1 MFSFVKKK
9 LPLTLISSTLFLFFS
24 CEKEQEIPV
33 RHVNVSIVKVEPQT
47 IPANFEFV
55 GFTKSSHPVDIYAR
69 VQGYLD
75 EIGYTEGEMV
85 DKGDLLF
92 QLDPRQYIAAVDSA
106 KGLLSKEEA
115 ILWNAR
121 VTRERLEP
129 LYEKHAASRRD
140 LDNAIAAQLA
150 AEASVQ
156 TAKANLIEAEL
167 NLSYTTILSP
177 ISGLS
182 GRAKFRAGTLITPGE
197 NGLLTTISVVDPIWV
212 DFNVP
217 SNDLLRTRD
226 EISKQLLQVPKDKD
240 FVMELTLAD
249 GTTFP
254 YQGKS
259 NFASPTLDERTGTMQ
274 VRSYFPNPEETLK
287 PGEFVRVKAIGAVRP
302 NSLFVP
308 QSAVLESKSGTIVYI
323 LNEENVA
330 EMKPVKAGDWYGN
343 SWVIQ
348 EGLKPGD
355 RVIVEGVNK
364 VQPGMIVNVTKELL
378 STDPSL
384 IFNKT
389 MIPNK
394 HLSDPKN
401 QSNQQSK
408 EKKESIV
415 KPRSESQMPLGNE
428 VKQNANQQLKPIK

>member
-1 MFSFVKKK
+1 MFQILKKNS
-9 LPLTLISSTLFLFFS
+9 LLFFIPSLLLFLSS
-24 CEKEQEIPV
+24 CEKEKEVPI
-33 RHVNVSIVKVEPQT
+33 RHVNISIVTMQPET

-75 EIGYTEGEMV
+75 EIGYIEGDMV
-85 DKGDLLF
+85 EKGESLF

-150 AEASVQ
+150 SEASVQ
-156 TAKANLIEAEL
+156 SAKANLIEAEL

-182 GRAKFRAGTLITPGE
+182 GRAKFRTGTLITPGE
-197 NGLLTTISVVDPIWV
+197 NALLTTISVLDPIWV

-217 SNDLLRTRD
+217 SNDILRSRD
-226 EISKQLLQVPKDKD
+226 EVGKSLLQFPADKD

-254 YQGKS
+254 YKGKS
-259 NFASPTLDERTGTMQ
+259 NFASPTLDERTGTML
-274 VRSYFPNPEETLK
+274 VRAYFPNPEQTLK
-287 PGEFVRVKAIGAVRP
+287 PGEFVRVKAMGAVRP

-308 QSAVLESKSGTIVYI
+308 QSAVLESKSGTIVYVV
-323 LNEENVA
+323 NAEGKA
-330 EMKPVKAGDWYGN
+330 EMQPIKAGDWYGN
-343 SWVIQ
+343 SWVVQ
-348 EGLKPGD
+348 TGLKPGD

-364 VQPGMIVNVTKELL
+364 VQPGTLVNITKEQL

-384 IFNKT
+384 IFNQQPVVNATKKT
-389 MIPNK
+389 PAG
-394 HLSDPKN
+394 
-401 QSNQQSK
+401 QQALTETSLPESK
-408 EKKESIV
+408 QANV
-415 KPRSESQMPLGNE
+415 KPVQNTSRDTNS
-428 VKQNANQQLKPIK
+428 VKPNTQDKRL

>member
-1 MFSFVKKK
+1 MFSILKKNFS
-9 LPLTLISSTLFLFFS
+9 LLFITSLLFFFTG
-24 CEKEQEIPV
+24 CEKEKEVIV
-33 RHVNVSIVKVEPQT
+33 RHVKVSVVKIEPQT
-47 IPANFEFV
+47 IPADFEFV

-75 EIGYTEGEMV
+75 KIGYIEGDMV
-85 DKGDLLF
+85 ETGNSLF
-92 QLDPRQYIAAVDSA
+92 QLDPRQYIAALDSA

-129 LYEKHAASRRD
+129 LYEKRAASRRD

-156 TAKANLIEAEL
+156 TAKANLVEAEL

-182 GRAKFRAGTLITPGE
+182 GRAKFREGTLITPGE
-197 NGLLTTISVVDPIWV
+197 NALLTTISVLDPIWV

-217 SNDLLRTRD
+217 SNDILRSRD
-226 EISKQLLQVPKDKD
+226 QVGKGLLQFPKDKD
-240 FVMELTLAD
+240 FDMQLTLAD

-254 YQGKS
+254 YKGKS
-259 NFASPTLDERTGTMQ
+259 NFASPTLDERTGTML
-274 VRSYFPNPEETLK
+274 VRAYFPNPEETLK

-308 QSAVLESKSGTIVYI
+308 QSAVLQSKSGTIVYL
-323 LNEENVA
+323 LNDEN
-330 EMKPVKAGDWYGN
+330 KAVMQPIKVGEWYGN
-343 SWVIQ
+343 SWVVQ
-348 EGLKPGD
+348 SGLKVGD

-364 VQPGMIVNVTKELL
+364 VQPGSLVDITKELP

-384 IFNKT
+384 IFN
-389 MIPNK
+389 
-394 HLSDPKN
+394 
-401 QSNQQSK
+401 SNQ
-408 EKKESIV
+408 V
-415 KPRSESQMPLGNE
+415 THL
-428 VKQNANQQLKPIK
+428 